1 MKKSLFIILFI
12 TLFFNIYSQTAN
24 PKPDALKLYREGKF
38 TESIEICISEIQDN
52 PENLDSYAVL
62 CWGLV
67 ANRQY
72 SEAEYWAD
80 KGRQVSKYD
89 PRLVEIQ
96 AEANFYL
103 GKNKD
108 ALSLFQEYI
117 SLIPSSGSR
126 FGEAYYFM
134 GEIYIRLAKYNHADI
149 AFTTAVKTEPLKEYW
164 WTRLGYAREMAANYG
179 ISLEAYEQA
188 LTLNPSQADAKA
200 GKERVSKYLQ
210 Q

>member
-1 MKKSLFIILFI
+1 MKKALLTCLFLAVCLSAF
-12 TLFFNIYSQTAN
+12 SQTE
-24 PKPDALKLYREGKF
+24 KPDALKLYREGKYP
-38 TESIEICISEIQDN
+38 ESIEICIQEIQEN
-52 PENLDSYAVL
+52 PENLDSYCVL

-72 SEAEYWAD
+72 SEAEYWAE

-96 AEANFYL
+96 AEAKYFL
-103 GKNKD
+103 GQNAA

-134 GEIYIRLAKYNHADI
+134 GEIYIRQSKFNHADI
-149 AFTTAVKTEPLKEYW
+149 AFTTAVKTEPLKDNW
-164 WTRLGYAREMAANYG
+164 WTRLGYAREMAGTYDLA
-179 ISLEAYEQA
+179 LTAYEQA
-188 LTLNPSQADAKA
+188 LTLNPYRTEAKT
-200 GKERVSKYLQ
+200 GKERVSKLLQ
-210 Q
+210 